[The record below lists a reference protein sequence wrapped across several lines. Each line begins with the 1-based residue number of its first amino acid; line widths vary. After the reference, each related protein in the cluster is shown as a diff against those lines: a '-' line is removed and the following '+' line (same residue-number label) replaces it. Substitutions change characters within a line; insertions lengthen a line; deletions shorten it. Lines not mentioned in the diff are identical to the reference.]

1 MKCECEW
8 EWETVESQLMCVLR
22 GKAKKRTQIFYEK
35 SKNYCR
41 TTKPN
46 KNKANY
52 VMLVSYKR

>member
-8 EWETVESQLMCVLR
+8 ETVEPQLMCVLR